1 MARARRTQFA
11 APLVMV
17 VASACGSNKA
27 PDPKPEPRPVPKDD
41 RPRWTLNRDGD
52 RCTAMAHVECPPPDV
67 ATCNPPPPMAIACG
81 DLAAGATEVVQMKP
95 GRCVVAGGNRI
106 VTCPVELPPPPPP
119 PTIDAG
125 VAAATVDAGAA
136 VATAQIRWLVQRSPN
151 GCAAFEDVC
160 SQANVRPGQPV
171 PPCNPPAPIKIEC
184 PPDDVIAIREV
195 SPGRCMTQIKDDCP
209 PDVKCNPPPPEDIAC
224 PKR

>member
-1 MARARRTQFA
+1 
-11 APLVMV
+11 MV

-67 ATCNPPPPMAIACG
+67 ATCNPPPPMTIACG

-106 VTCPVELPPPPPP
+106 VTCPVELPPPSPPP
-119 PTIDAG
+119 PPPPSTVDAG
-125 VAAATVDAGAA
+125 VAAAAIDAGAA
-136 VATAQIRWLVQRSPN
+136 VAVAQVRWEVQRSPK

-160 SQANVRPGQPV
+160 SQAHIPPGQPA
-171 PPCNPPAPIKIEC
+171 PPCNPPAPIKIDC
-184 PPDDVIAIREV
+184 PPDDVVAILQV
-195 SPGRCMTQIKDDCP
+195 APGSCVATIKLACP
-209 PDVKCNPPPPEDIAC
+209 PNTPCNPPPPAAIAC
-224 PKR
+224 PTR

>member
-11 APLVMV
+11 TPLVMV
-17 VASACGSNKA
+17 VASACGSSKA
-27 PDPKPEPRPVPKDD
+27 PDPKPEPQPTDT
-41 RPRWTLNRDGD
+41 RPRWTLTRQGD
-52 RCTAMAHVECPPPDV
+52 RCTALQQRDCPPG
-67 ATCNPPPPMAIACG
+67 ASCNPPPPFAIACA
-81 DLAAGATEVVQMKP
+81 DLPEGATRIVELKP
-95 GRCVVAGGNRI
+95 GRCVVDGGNRL

-119 PTIDAG
+119 PSTVDAG
-125 VAAATVDAGAA
+125 VAAAASDASAA
-136 VATAQIRWLVQRSPN
+136 VAVAQVRWQVQRSPK

-160 SQANVRPGQPV
+160 SQANFPPGQPV

-184 PPDDVIAIREV
+184 PPDDVVAIREV
-195 SPGRCMTQIKDDCP
+195 SPGRCMTQVKDDCP